1 MKPATRRILRQACVK
16 LGIFGPAIWLNDK
29 IRFPGPGRAQAHAEA
44 VAFYR
49 QFITPGDL
57 VFDCGANMGLKT
69 KTFLAC
75 GATVVA
81 VEPQPHLVGE
91 IRALHGRNP
100 RLTLVQAAL
109 GREPGRA
116 TLSLHDI
123 DGVASLKR
131 DWTTGWRGEIS
142 VEVTTM
148 DHLIERFGTPK
159 FVKMDIEG
167 SEPEALA
174 GLTRGEGIEYF
185 SIEVSH
191 QPQRVDSMNRCLEML
206 SRLGTMSYQ
215 LTSQESMVSI
225 TGGWIDEAE
234 FRRFWVEERDRLDGW
249 GDLYVRFG

>member
-1 MKPATRRILRQACVK
+1 MKPATRRRLRQACVK
-16 LGIFGPAIWLNDK
+16 LGIFGPANWLNDK
-29 IRFPGPGRAQAHAEA
+29 IRFPERAQAHAEA

-57 VFDCGANMGLKT
+57 VFDCGANLGHKT

-81 VEPQPHLVGE
+81 VEPQPQLAGE
-91 IRALHGRNP
+91 IRALYGRNS
-100 RLTLVQAAL
+100 RLTLVEAAL

-116 TLSLHDI
+116 TLLLHDVEVI
-123 DGVASLKR
+123 ASLKR
-131 DWTTGWRGEIS
+131 DWATGWREEIG

-148 DHLIERFGTPK
+148 DDLIQRFGTPQ

-167 SEPEALA
+167 SEPEALE
-174 GLTRGEGIEYF
+174 GLTRGEGIKYF

-191 QPQRVDSMNRCLEML
+191 QPVSVASMNRCLEML

-215 LTSQESMVSI
+215 LTSQESLVSI

-234 FRRFWVEERDRLDGW
+234 FRRFWAEERDRLDGW
-249 GDLYVRFG
+249 GDLFIRFGP